1 MVFAITT
8 TYQDLRAWCF
18 FAQKRVHKPKLT
30 SQKLIIL
37 FSLFI
42 VSPIWA
48 DGHLSSE
55 NEVMQLVHFDS

>member
-1 MVFAITT
+1 M
-8 TYQDLRAWCF
+8 
-18 FAQKRVHKPKLT
+18 KK
-30 SQKLIIL
+30 SIIL

-55 NEVMQLVHFDS
+55 KEVMQLVLDHWELIS